1 MRAPSK
7 WVPALAASMLAVG
20 YCRAQFRVL
29 VGQAGAIVGEDEDW
43 RCSELAPLH
52 WAWDTPTVRLFQQP
66 GSVTG
71 LWRGRQMRAL

>member
-1 MRAPSK
+1 
-7 WVPALAASMLAVG
+7 MLAVG